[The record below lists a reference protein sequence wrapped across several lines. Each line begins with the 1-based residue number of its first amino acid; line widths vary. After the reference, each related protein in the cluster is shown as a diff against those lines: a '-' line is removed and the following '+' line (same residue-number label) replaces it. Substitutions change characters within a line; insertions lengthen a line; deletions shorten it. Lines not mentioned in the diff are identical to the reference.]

1 MNDRLEASISEYEQM
16 SDRIKELESQ
26 LEQAKKDGLEAKQD
40 QARYQWIRNPDNMT
54 CESSVCVSDDI
65 FNMYFLDDLDKA
77 IDAAMQEG
85 K

>member
-1 MNDRLEASISEYEQM
+1 MSENKDYSATYNMGQEILRLES
-16 SDRIKELESQ
+16 RIKELEIQ
-26 LEQAKKDGLEAKQD
+26 LEQAKKD

-65 FNMYFLDDLDKA
+65 FNMYFLDDLDEA
-77 IDAAMQEG
+77 IDAAMQEW